1 MDTTLDSLWDFAPAA
16 AGRMFHLEHFAG
28 LPQVTQKYLE
38 HAIAPG
44 TLLANAVRLRMHG
57 EIKLKRWLPFT
68 AEQVIRRDG
77 GMIWKA
83 TVRMFGLPIRGFD
96 RLIDG
101 EGAMHWRLLGLIPIM
116 SASGADI
123 TRSAAGR
130 VAAELI
136 WLPSAMCADETS
148 WVPRDASHAQARI
161 SVARITTEVD
171 LGVDD
176 DGRLQ
181 SIALQRW
188 GNPEGAEF
196 HNVAFGGIADREQT
210 FDGYTIPTR
219 LRVGWY
225 FGSARF
231 ESEGEFFR
239 VTVDDARFR

>member
-1 MDTTLDSLWDFAPAA
+1 MDTTLDSLWEFTPAA
-16 AGRMFHLEHFAG
+16 AGRVFHPEQIAS
-28 LPQVTQKYLE
+28 LPPVARKYLE

-44 TLLANAVRLRMHG
+44 TRLASAVRLRMHG

-68 AEQVIRRDG
+68 AEQVIRRDH

-101 EGAMHWRLLGLIPIM
+101 EGAMHWKLFGLIPIM
-116 SASGADI
+116 SASGTDI
-123 TRSAAGR
+123 TRSAVGR
-130 VAAELI
+130 VAAESVWI
-136 WLPSAMCADETS
+136 PSAMCADDTS
-148 WVPRDASHAQARI
+148 WVPRDANHAQARI
-161 SVARITTEVD
+161 TVARIATDVD

-176 DGRLQ
+176 DGRLM

-188 GNPEGAEF
+188 GNPHAAQF
-196 HNVAFGGIADREQT
+196 HNAAFGGIAEQERT

-219 LRVGWY
+219 LRIGWY